1 MLIDLCIL
9 TIDLSKVVGE
19 ERIELPDPEGTKFT
33 VLPAT
38 SYGLLSQ
45 FARKSIHIDFLAYIM
60 LTKQSVQDTGFEPIT

>member
-45 FARKSIHIDFLAYIM
+45 FARKSIHIDFLAYISC
-60 LTKQSVQDTGFEPIT
+60 LQNKVSKTQDLNL

>member
-38 SYGLLSQ
+38 NYGLLSQ
-45 FARKSIHIDFLAYIM
+45 FARKSIHIDFLAYLSCIQNKVSK
-60 LTKQSVQDTGFEPIT
+60 TQDLNL